1 MARVG
6 IMQPLTV
13 VRRARQGIYL
23 DGGDLGEILLPN
35 READESL
42 QPGDSVQ
49 VFVYHDS
56 EDRLVATT
64 RKPLLQCGEVGLLK
78 VVSVTRVGTFL
89 DWGLP
94 KDLLLPF
101 AEQRGTPEEGR
112 QLLVKVI
119 HNHDG
124 RLVAS
129 ANLDRHLDDTSDAY
143 QQGDEV
149 RLVVSHQTEIG
160 YKVVVDGRY
169 WGLLPAADVRE
180 PLRRGQRVTGYIQRL
195 RPDQR
200 LSVSLHAPGA
210 AKSDELA
217 ERIVAQL
224 EAHDGF
230 LPLSDKSAPDDIF
243 RHFRVSKSAF
253 KQSIGKLYKA
263 RRIVI
268 EKDGIRLSS

>member
-1 MARVG
+1 MANVG
-6 IMQPLTV
+6 LMQPLTV
-13 VRRARQGIYL
+13 TRRARQGVYL
-23 DGGDLGEILLPN
+23 DGDDLGEILLPN
-35 READESL
+35 RDADESL
-42 QPGDSVQ
+42 QPGDSVN
-49 VFVYHDS
+49 VFIYHDS

-64 RKPLLQCGEVGLLK
+64 SKPLLQRGDVGLLK

-89 DWGLP
+89 DWGLL

-112 QLLVKVI
+112 SLLVKVI
-119 HNHDG
+119 QNHDG

-129 ANLDRHLDDTSDAY
+129 ANLDRHLTDTADCY

-149 RLVVSHQTEIG
+149 RLVVAQQTELG

-169 WGLLPAADVRE
+169 WGLLPLADVRE
-180 PLRRGQRVTGYIQRL
+180 PLRRGQRITGYIQRL

-217 ERIVAQL
+217 EKIVARLQ
-224 EAHDGF
+224 AHEGF
-230 LPLSDKSAPDDIF
+230 LPLSDKSSPEDIF
-243 RHFRVSKSAF
+243 AHFRVSKSAF
-253 KQSIGKLYKA
+253 KQSIGKLYKE

-268 EKDGIRLSS
+268 GKDGIHLPS